1 MSQTTSSNAI
11 PLREWVPE
19 AFDDTQPMTLKPG
32 RYGID
37 PAPVGEHDGEPL
49 TRAEAFKF
57 WVPVMCFCAVAGLVV
72 GLIVGSLKS

>member
-1 MSQTTSSNAI
+1 MPDNKVI

-19 AFDDTQPMTLKPG
+19 CFTEDGALVLKP
-32 RYGID
+32 
-37 PAPVGEHDGEPL
+37 VQSEEGEPL

-57 WVPVMCFCAVAGLVV
+57 WVPVLCFCAVAGLVV